1 VPKFTAEERR
11 VTDGIDASLSI
22 MRITDAEII
31 AQIKR
36 EIKKKITRQV
46 LYNVRQHIK
55 KESYHWYKIMRE
67 GQYEYIHEFK

>member
-1 VPKFTAEERR
+1 VPKFTAQERR
-11 VTDGIDASLSI
+11 VIDGIDASLSI
-22 MRITDAEII
+22 MRIPGAEII

-36 EIKKKITRQV
+36 ETKKKITRQV

-55 KESYHWYKIMRE
+55 KDSHHWYKIMRE